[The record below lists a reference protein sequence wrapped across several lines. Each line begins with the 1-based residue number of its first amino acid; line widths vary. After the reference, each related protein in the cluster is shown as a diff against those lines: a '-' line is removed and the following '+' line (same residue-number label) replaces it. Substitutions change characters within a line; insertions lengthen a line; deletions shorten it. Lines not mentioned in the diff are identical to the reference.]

1 MKIKVAHLL
10 RKTEEIDRDLTELG
24 KIKDRIAADRDYSE
38 SLKVSIGAEMDKLST
53 QKQEMLSMKTKET
66 PSDWNSSGNPSG
78 ARAAEGLY
86 QDNEK
91 RLTREISV
99 EIQGKKQQPARKTIH
114 KY

>member
-38 SLKVSIGAEMDKLST
+38 SLRESIGAEMDKLAS
-53 QKQEMLSMKTKET
+53 QKKEMLGLSTKET
-66 PSDWNSSGNPSG
+66 PSQWNSPSVSSG
-78 ARAAEGLY
+78 ALAAEGLY

-91 RLTREISV
+91 RLTQEISV
-99 EIQGKKQQPARKTIH
+99 EIQEKKEQSARKTIH

>member
-38 SLKVSIGAEMDKLST
+38 SLRESIGAEMDKLAR
-53 QKQEMLSMKTKET
+53 QRGEMLSLSTKET
-66 PSDWNSSGNPSG
+66 PSDWNSPPLPSG
-78 ARAAEGLY
+78 TSAAEGLY